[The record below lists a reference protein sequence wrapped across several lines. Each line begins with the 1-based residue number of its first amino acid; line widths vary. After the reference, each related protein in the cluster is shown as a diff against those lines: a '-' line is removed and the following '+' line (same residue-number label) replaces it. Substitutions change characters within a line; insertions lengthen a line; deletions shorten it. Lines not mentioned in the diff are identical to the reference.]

1 MGLNIILNIS
11 FVKFTNMQLA
21 GLALATSISALV
33 TVALLFINLRIK
45 IGPFGGRHVLSVFL
59 KAVISALLM
68 ALVTYFAYKNI
79 ANIFGVGMVK
89 EIITL
94 GLSILAGA
102 LTYGICVIIFKVDEV
117 NLIINTLRK
126 KLKKG

>member
-1 MGLNIILNIS
+1 MDNLN
-11 FVKFTNMQLA
+11 
-21 GLALATSISALV
+21 GEE
-33 TVALLFINLRIK
+33 IK
-45 IGPFGGRHVLSVFL
+45 PRKKTHKFL
-59 KAVISALLM
+59 KGLIVIVF

-102 LTYGICVIIFKVDEV
+102 LTYGICVIVFKVDEV

-126 KLKKG
+126 KLEKG

>member
-1 MGLNIILNIS
+1 
-11 FVKFTNMQLA
+11 
-21 GLALATSISALV
+21 
-33 TVALLFINLRIK
+33 
-45 IGPFGGRHVLSVFL
+45 
-59 KAVISALLM
+59 
-68 ALVTYFAYKNI
+68 
-79 ANIFGVGMVK
+79 MVK

-126 KLKKG
+126 KLEKG